1 MAVEKLIN
9 IEEELFR
16 ELINKISD
24 TNKYSIENLEKA
36 FRFAQKA
43 HAGQFRK
50 SGDPYII
57 HPLEVAKILIDL
69 GMDENSV
76 IAGLLHDVLED
87 TDVTPET
94 IEKEFNSDVLSLVES
109 VTKLEKL
116 NFYPKELPA
125 DFYRAKN
132 IKKMFLSIAN
142 DVRVVIIKLAD
153 RLHNMRTLEFH
164 DPEKQKR
171 IAKET
176 LEIYAPLAH
185 RLGVW
190 EIKWQLED
198 LAFKFLEPEKYRE
211 IARKVTETRKEREES
226 VQKAIEKIKKALEEA
241 NIKAE
246 VTGRAK
252 HLYSIYQK
260 MEKKNID
267 IEEMYDLLGIRII
280 VNEVKECYEVLGIVH
295 NIWVPIPG
303 RFKDYIA
310 NKKSN
315 NYQSLHTTVIG
326 ENGKPLEIQ
335 IRTWEMHRIA
345 EYGVAAHWRYK
356 EDMKQ
361 IDYFEL
367 KLSWLRQILEWQKDL
382 PSDVFVELV
391 KNDLFGKEIYVFTP
405 KGEIISLPQ
414 GSTPIDFAYAI
425 HTEIGHRCKQAKVNG
440 KIVPLDYVLQNG
452 DIVEIITSKEEGKPS
467 RDWLN
472 IVKTSQAKTKI
483 KQYFKKLLRE
493 ERIEEGK
500 KALEEELKRNEDWV
514 KKLLNKKENISLN
527 ELLESEYLKNILQE
541 LGFKEK
547 DVSSF
552 LAAVGSGEI
561 TPQKIFDRL
570 RREYQEE
577 RTIIIPPKTPS
588 KILDINVDGLDNLM
602 IRLAECCKPIPGD
615 KVLGYISKGKGIVI
629 HREDCP
635 NIKNLRKKFPERIV
649 EVSMERT
656 LRGPFKVGLEIDAI
670 DRVGL
675 LRDITDKISQAK
687 INIIDLSTKVKDG
700 IAHIKVVVEID
711 NDTIFKYLMEEI
723 SQLSDIINVRRMVK
737 I

>member
-116 NFYPKELPA
+116 NFYPKEFPA